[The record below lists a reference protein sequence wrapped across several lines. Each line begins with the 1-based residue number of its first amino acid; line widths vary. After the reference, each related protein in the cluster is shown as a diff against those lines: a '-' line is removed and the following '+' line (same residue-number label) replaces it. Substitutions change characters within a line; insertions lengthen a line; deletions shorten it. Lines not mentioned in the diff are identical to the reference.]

1 MKPLINPKVSIIILN
16 YNGWQDTIE
25 CLESVLRND
34 YDNYQVIVV
43 DNNSQNN
50 SLDYIKAWADG
61 KLNVWTKPD
70 NSLRH
75 LSFPPVEK
83 PIPYIFYTR
92 EEAENGGIKEL
103 ESRFTENDYK
113 GTTTKYPL
121 VLIQSGDNLGF
132 AGGNNVAIRYVLAKD
147 DSDYIWLLNN
157 DTVIDRIALK
167 ELVKLAESD
176 NGIGIIGSKILWY
189 DNPKMI
195 QSCGGMKI
203 LKLLTKAENVY
214 IYQKDSELIDQKNIY
229 FDFILGSSL
238 IVSKNTIKTIG
249 LMDESYFMYWEDAE
263 FGLRA
268 KKNNI
273 KLEYASNSRLWHKG
287 GASCKGFVKKM
298 FLFKKKVRSEL
309 KRFSMDLYGYRNLI
323 YLYKNYFPYLLP
335 LFFLRFIYK
344 SIQIILYDDHKII
357 RLNMLVKA
365 FYYGFTG
372 KMGRVDKW

>member
-1 MKPLINPKVSIIILN
+1 MNFPKVSIIILN
-16 YNGWQDTIE
+16 YNNWQDTVE

-50 SLDYIKAWADG
+50 SLDYIKTWADG
-61 KLNVWTKPD
+61 RLNVWTKPD
-70 NSLRH
+70 NPLRH
-75 LSFPPVEK
+75 LSYPPVEK

-92 EEAENGGIKEL
+92 KEAENGGIKEL
-103 ESRFTENDYK
+103 ESCFTENDFK

-147 DSDYIWLLNN
+147 DFDYIWLLNN

-167 ELVKLAESD
+167 ELVKLPES
-176 NGIGIIGSKILWY
+176 NNRIGMVGSKILSY
-189 DNPKMI
+189 NNPNTI
-195 QSCGGMKI
+195 QLCGGIKI
-203 LKLLTKAENVY
+203 LRLLITTKNIGVDE
-214 IYQKDSELIDQKNIY
+214 KDCELIDQKNIS
-229 FDFILGSSL
+229 FDYVGGASL

-249 LMDESYFMYWEDAE
+249 LMDESYFMYLEDAE

-273 KLEYASNSRLWHKG
+273 KLEYALNSRLWHKA
-287 GASCKGFVKKM
+287 GASCKGFIKKE
-298 FLFKKKVRSEL
+298 FLFKKKVRSDL
-309 KRFSMDLYGYRNLI
+309 KRFPMDLYGYRNWI

-335 LFFLRFIYK
+335 LFFLKFIYK
-344 SIQIILYDDHKII
+344 GIQVILYDDYKMI

-372 KMGRVDKW
+372 KMGSVDRW